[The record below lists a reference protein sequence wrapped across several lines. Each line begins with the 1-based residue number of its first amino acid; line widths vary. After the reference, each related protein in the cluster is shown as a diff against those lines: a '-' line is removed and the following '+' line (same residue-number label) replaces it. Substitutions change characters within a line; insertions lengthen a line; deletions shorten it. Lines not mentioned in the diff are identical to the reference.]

1 MTLDHVLELVTKGY
15 YEGVRTRTD
24 DNYYPD
30 FLQYGG
36 DVGYTDNEMK
46 LLRAGCNAALTLEE

>member
-1 MTLDHVLELVTKGY
+1 MTLEHVLELVTKGY

-36 DVGYTDNEMK
+36 DEKYTDAEMR
-46 LLRAGCNAALTLEE
+46 LLRVGCNSALILED